1 MFDMEL
7 KRYEVLNELAERGG
21 VVIFGGAEDTML
33 PIGELKQA
41 FAIEEKIYNR
51 SLSGLSVKD
60 AQMFYDTCV
69 APLAPEILLLHIG
82 ENDIAFFRENTREF
96 VQSYTQL
103 ITHIKSVNEE
113 CRIAIVS
120 LRNYENDMIVKELN
134 EQLKYIADSQRCE
147 YADIENPRVW
157 NPKSTMETISFVYS
171 LGFVRPL
178 KNKRPV
184 YELVKILFT
193 AVV

>member
-7 KRYEVLNELAERGG
+7 KRYEVLNELAECGG
-21 VVIFGGAEDTML
+21 IVIFGATEDVKI

-51 SLSGLSVKD
+51 SMNELSVVD
-60 AQMFYDTCV
+60 AKTIYDTCV
-69 APLAPEILLLHIG
+69 APIVPETLLLHIG
-82 ENDIAFFRENTREF
+82 ENDIQFFKENAGEF
-96 VQSYTQL
+96 VQRYTQF
-103 ITHIKSVNEE
+103 ITHIKSVNET

-120 LRNYENDMIVKELN
+120 LRNYENNDVAKELN
-134 EQLKYIADSQRCE
+134 LQLKYIADSQRCE
-147 YADIENPRVW
+147 FADIANPRVW
-157 NPKSTMETISFVYS
+157 NPKSTMETVSFVYS

-184 YELVKILFT
+184 YDLVKILFMS
-193 AVV
+193 VI

>member
-21 VVIFGGAEDTML
+21 IVIFGATEDVKI
-33 PIGELKQA
+33 PVGELKQA

-51 SLSGLSVKD
+51 SMNGLSVVD
-60 AQMFYDTCV
+60 AKTIYDACV
-69 APLAPEILLLHIG
+69 APIVPETLLLHIG
-82 ENDIAFFRENTREF
+82 ENDIQSFKENAGEF
-96 VQSYTQL
+96 VQRYTQF
-103 ITHIKSVNEE
+103 ITHIKSVNET

-120 LRNYENDMIVKELN
+120 LRNYENDDVVKELN
-134 EQLKYIADSQRCE
+134 LQLKYIADSQRCE
-147 YADIENPRVW
+147 FADIANPRVW
-157 NPKSTMETISFVYS
+157 NPKSTMETVSFVYS

-184 YELVKILFT
+184 YDLVKIFFMS
-193 AVV
+193 VI

>member
-21 VVIFGGAEDTML
+21 IVIFGATEDVKI
-33 PIGELKQA
+33 PVGELKQA

-51 SLSGLSVKD
+51 SMNGLSVVD
-60 AQMFYDTCV
+60 AKTIYDACV
-69 APLAPEILLLHIG
+69 APIVPETLLLHIG
-82 ENDIAFFRENTREF
+82 ENDIQSFKENAGEF
-96 VQSYTQL
+96 VQRYTQF
-103 ITHIKSVNEE
+103 ITHIKSVNET

-120 LRNYENDMIVKELN
+120 LRNYENDDVAKELN
-134 EQLKYIADSQRCE
+134 LQLKYIADSQRCE
-147 YADIENPRVW
+147 FADIANPRVW
-157 NPKSTMETISFVYS
+157 NPKSTMETVSFVYS

-184 YELVKILFT
+184 YDLVKIFFT
-193 AVV
+193 SVV